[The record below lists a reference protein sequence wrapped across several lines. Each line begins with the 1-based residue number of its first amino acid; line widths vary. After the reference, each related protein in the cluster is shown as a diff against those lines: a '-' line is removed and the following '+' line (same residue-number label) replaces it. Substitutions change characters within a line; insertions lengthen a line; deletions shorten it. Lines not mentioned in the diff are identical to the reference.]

1 MNERHDIFD
10 RLMGCK
16 VLRSLEPF
24 YKKNKEILLYL
35 FFGGLTTVVSIGSYI
50 FFEFVIGM
58 SPLIA
63 NLFSWIFAVSFAY
76 VTNRIWVFSNIAYGF
91 SSILKEIFVF
101 FIGRVATLVL
111 EEVILFVGIT
121 FLGWRSIIVKVIGQI
136 VVVVSNYFIS
146 KMVVFNTRK

>member
-1 MNERHDIFD
+1 
-10 RLMGCK
+10 
-16 VLRSLEPF
+16 
-24 YKKNKEILLYL
+24 
-35 FFGGLTTVVSIGSYI
+35 
-50 FFEFVIGM
+50 M

-63 NLFSWIFAVSFAY
+63 NLFSWVFAVSFAY

-121 FLGWRSIIVKVIGQI
+121 FLGWRSVIVKVIGQI

>member
-91 SSILKEIFVF
+91 LEILKEVLVF
-101 FIGRVATLVL
+101 FTGRIATLVL
-111 EEVILFVGIT
+111 EEAILFVGIT
-121 FLGWRSIIVKVIGQI
+121 VLGFESVWVKVIGQI